1 VDLRISRTHL
11 ELSPLPDGAIDVR
24 AVGTCPLL
32 LGGQAVKR
40 GVVRPGEPVTL
51 LAALVLLVVPPR
63 PIVQRLPTEPDT
75 RFPFGAADAHGII
88 GESPA
93 AWALRSSLAFAGQS
107 AHHVL
112 VLGESGVGKEL
123 AARAIHALSAQ
134 RAGPFVARNAA
145 TFPESLIDAELFG
158 CAKGYPNAGSP
169 ERRGLFGEADG
180 GTLFLDEIGELPPA
194 LQVHL
199 LRVLDGDGEYQRL
212 GEGRTRRASFRLI
225 AATNRPIEALKHDFA
240 ARFKVRVEVPG
251 LDRRR
256 EDIPLLLRHLLQ
268 AEARKSPDAARRFF
282 EHRGGMIAEARIDP
296 MVIEALLRHRFTL
309 HMRELQQLMLIS
321 IATSPDNY
329 LTMTPELREELEID
343 QAAKAAPQARRARDP
358 DTVGCE
364 ELLAVLAA
372 SGGNKSE
379 AARRLGLSDRFAL
392 RRLMA
397 KQGLKT

>member
-1 VDLRISRTHL
+1 M
-11 ELSPLPDGAIDVR
+11 
-24 AVGTCPLL
+24 
-32 LGGQAVKR
+32 
-40 GVVRPGEPVTL
+40 RPGDTVTL
-51 LAALVLLVVPPR
+51 PAALVLLVVPPR
-63 PIVQRLPTEPDT
+63 ALVQRFQTDPDT

-88 GESPA
+88 GESYA
-93 AWALRSSLAFAGQS
+93 AWALRSALAFAGQS

-123 AARAIHALSAQ
+123 AARAVHALSAQ
-134 RAGPFVARNAA
+134 RAGRFVARNAA
-145 TFPESLIDAELFG
+145 TFPEGLIDAELFG

-240 ARFKVRVEVPG
+240 ARFKVRVELPG

-268 AEARKSPDAARRFF
+268 AEAHRSPDAARQFF

-296 MVIEALLRHRFTL
+296 SFIEALLRHRFTL
-309 HMRELQQLMLIS
+309 HMRELEHLMLIS
-321 IATSPDNY
+321 IATSPGNY

-343 QAAKAAPQARRARDP
+343 QAAKAAPQARQARDP
-358 DTVGCE
+358 DTVGRE
-364 ELLAVLAA
+364 EMLAVLAA
-372 SGGNKSE
+372 TGGNKTE
-379 AARRLGLSDRFAL
+379 AARRLGLSDRFAV
-392 RRLMA
+392 RRVLA
-397 KQGLKT
+397 KHGLKT